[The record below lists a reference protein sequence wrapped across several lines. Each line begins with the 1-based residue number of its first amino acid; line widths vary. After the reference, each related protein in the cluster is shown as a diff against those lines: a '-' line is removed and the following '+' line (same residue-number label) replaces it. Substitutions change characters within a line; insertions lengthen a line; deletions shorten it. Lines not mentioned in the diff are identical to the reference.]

1 MRVALVIGTRPQII
15 KSAPIVHAAKGFP
28 EVELFIVHTGQ
39 HYDYEMSKE
48 FFNELSLPDPVVN
61 LGVGSGSH
69 GWQTAQMMMG
79 LEKAY
84 LELRPDVVLV
94 PGDTNSTLAGALTAV
109 KMRIPVAH
117 VESGARSWDM
127 GMPEEVNRRVVDHV
141 SDLLFAVSENCAAN
155 LRREGIPDERIRLVG
170 DTMYESIQRHMS
182 DIEREQAAK
191 QYGLE
196 PKHYGVLTLHR
207 AENTDDEARLSSILG
222 ALVDLD
228 IDIVF
233 PCHPRTRARLAEFGL
248 LEAIKGR
255 LRLVEPLPYFR
266 MLSLVR
272 DGGVVLTDSGGL
284 QKEAFWLGTPCV
296 TLRDSTEWVETV
308 EAGVNVLVGWDRGR
322 IVEAV
327 WGYLRG
333 GASRGGSSGGLML
346 AGASRRIL
354 GELASFYG

>member
-15 KSAPIVHAAKGFP
+15 KSAPIVEEARNFP
-28 EVELFIVHTGQ
+28 EIDLSIVHTGQ

-127 GMPEEVNRRVVDHV
+127 GMPEEVNRRATDHV

-182 DIEREQAAK
+182 NIEREQAAK

-308 EAGVNVLVGWDRGR
+308 EAGVNVLVGWDRRR

-327 WGYLRG
+327 WGHLGG

-354 GELASFYG
+354 EGLASFYG